1 MTKITTQNNKIVP
14 ISKTAFVKAI
24 NAIKEYNKKIDA
36 IQTVL
41 EENCEDSVFWPPSL
55 QNDLI
60 NVLKNAFNDDDD
72 YGGMIEY
79 FIYDLEFGKQW
90 RPGVVTDENNKDIKM
105 QTPEELYDYLVDRLE

>member
-1 MTKITTQNNKIVP
+1 MITVKTQSNKIVP
-14 ISKTAFVKAI
+14 ISKKVFVKAI
-24 NAIKEYNKKIDA
+24 NAMKEYNRKIDA

-41 EENCEDSVFWPPSL
+41 EENCEEASFWPPSL
-55 QNDLI
+55 WGDLV
-60 NVLKNAFNDDDD
+60 NVLKDAFNDNDD

-90 RPGVVTDENNKDIKM
+90 EPGVVTDENNKDIKM